1 MSDFNVTCKNISCNE
16 ELDLSYNCLQI
27 CVSIWLHEITASPM
41 SKIHNWLTYYSSSY
55 LVLPA
60 IFFNLLSL
68 VVLSNYAKRNISST
82 TINCFMKY
90 LCIVD
95 MLTIFSKFIN
105 EIVVV
110 RNVHRIPQYK
120 INSIICKMTPFF
132 ESVFGITSIYILIL
146 MSFDKLICVVFPLK
160 SGSLLVPKKAKIKCS
175 FLIFFSAIYSSHNIF
190 NQTVYIQNSTTT
202 YSYSCY
208 EKNESIKNHFELID
222 NIIRVFIP
230 IILLCFCNATIIC
243 FYVRAGKK
251 TVIVARSSS
260 ADSLSVSSNILRKP
274 SQVSKFHVNSPQEEN
289 LLNIPHIARI
299 IKDRNS
305 QGSISEDFSSTLNK
319 SFVSLKST
327 CLTDINKKKNFKI
340 RAHNS
345 KIDKSSNYMTAIL
358 LTVSFGFIALN
369 LPYAIYAIHYSKI
382 LPSLHSEKLNK
393 KNLWLLAR
401 YEFFGYTTHFL
412 LDLNYLAN
420 FFFYFLSGSKFR
432 KRLYSIFS
440 FKKIIQF
447 FRCNKK

>member
-1 MSDFNVTCKNISCNE
+1 
-16 ELDLSYNCLQI
+16 
-27 CVSIWLHEITASPM
+27 
-41 SKIHNWLTYYSSSY
+41 
-55 LVLPA
+55 
-60 IFFNLLSL
+60 
-68 VVLSNYAKRNISST
+68 
-82 TINCFMKY
+82 
-90 LCIVD
+90 
-95 MLTIFSKFIN
+95 
-105 EIVVV
+105 
-110 RNVHRIPQYK
+110 
-120 INSIICKMTPFF
+120 
-132 ESVFGITSIYILIL
+132 

-289 LLNIPHIARI
+289 LLTIPHIARI